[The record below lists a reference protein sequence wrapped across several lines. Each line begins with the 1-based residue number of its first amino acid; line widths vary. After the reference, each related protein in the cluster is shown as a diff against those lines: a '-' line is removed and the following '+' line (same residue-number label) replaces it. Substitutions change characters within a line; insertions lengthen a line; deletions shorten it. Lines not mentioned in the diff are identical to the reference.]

1 MNPMPKP
8 TTPNTPLT
16 RRALLHTGAG
26 ICATAAGA
34 VLLSACSSSDDS
46 LAKQANSGDNKGYI
60 AGDGSVTEYQ
70 EAERG
75 DPVAFTGE
83 LFDGKTV
90 TAESLRGK
98 PVLLNF
104 WYAGCAPCRAEAPDL
119 QKLSEE
125 FKDKIA
131 FYGVNVRDE
140 KNTAEAFERSFNVT
154 YPSFKD
160 VTGKVLLFPRGEHQL
175 DRARWLAVAVDT
187 ACRARGVYFFCFPVR
202 AAAGSGVFR
211 ICCGADRGEYTGN
224 GRITS

>member
-16 RRALLHTGAG
+16 RRALLHTGVG

-119 QKLSEE
+119 QNLSEE

-160 VTGKVLLFPRGEHQL
+160 VTGKVLLSLSKYVPAQAVPTTVIL
-175 DRARWLAVAVDT
+175 DEKGRVASRVLGQANPSILKT
-187 ACRARGVYFFCFPVR
+187 LVETVTK
-202 AAAGSGVFR
+202 
-211 ICCGADRGEYTGN
+211 GA
-224 GRITS
+224 

>member
-1 MNPMPKP
+1 M
-8 TTPNTPLT
+8 LCSS
-16 RRALLHTGAG
+16 RRAHP
-26 ICATAAGA
+26 
-34 VLLSACSSSDDS
+34 
-46 LAKQANSGDNKGYI
+46 AKQANSGDNKGYI

-119 QKLSEE
+119 QK
-125 FKDKIA
+125 DKIA

-160 VTGKVLLFPRGEHQL
+160 VTGKVLLSLSKYVPAQAVPTTVIL
-175 DRARWLAVAVDT
+175 DEKGRVASRVLGQANPSILKT
-187 ACRARGVYFFCFPVR
+187 LVETVTK
-202 AAAGSGVFR
+202 
-211 ICCGADRGEYTGN
+211 GA
-224 GRITS
+224 

>member
-16 RRALLHTGAG
+16 RRALLYTGAG

-140 KNTAEAFERSFNVT
+140 KTRQKPSSAASTSHTPPSKTLRARFFSRSANT
-154 YPSFKD
+154 YPRRRC
-160 VTGKVLLFPRGEHQL
+160 P
-175 DRARWLAVAVDT
+175 
-187 ACRARGVYFFCFPVR
+187 PP
-202 AAAGSGVFR
+202 
-211 ICCGADRGEYTGN
+211 
-224 GRITS
+224 

>member
-16 RRALLHTGAG
+16 RRALLHTGVG

-83 LFDGKTV
+83 LFDGKTG

-98 PVLLNF
+98 PALLNF
-104 WYAGCAPCRAEAPDL
+104 
-119 QKLSEE
+119 
-125 FKDKIA
+125 
-131 FYGVNVRDE
+131 
-140 KNTAEAFERSFNVT
+140 
-154 YPSFKD
+154 
-160 VTGKVLLFPRGEHQL
+160 
-175 DRARWLAVAVDT
+175 
-187 ACRARGVYFFCFPVR
+187 
-202 AAAGSGVFR
+202 
-211 ICCGADRGEYTGN
+211 
-224 GRITS
+224 

>member
-8 TTPNTPLT
+8 TTPNIPLT

-104 WYAGCAPCRAEAPDL
+104 WYAGCAPCRA
-119 QKLSEE
+119 
-125 FKDKIA
+125 
-131 FYGVNVRDE
+131 
-140 KNTAEAFERSFNVT
+140 
-154 YPSFKD
+154 
-160 VTGKVLLFPRGEHQL
+160 
-175 DRARWLAVAVDT
+175 
-187 ACRARGVYFFCFPVR
+187 
-202 AAAGSGVFR
+202 
-211 ICCGADRGEYTGN
+211 
-224 GRITS
+224 

>member
-1 MNPMPKP
+1 MRRQLARKESMNPMPKP

-83 LFDGKTV
+83 LFDGKL
-90 TAESLRGK
+90 S
-98 PVLLNF
+98 PPNP
-104 WYAGCAPCRAEAPDL
+104 CA
-119 QKLSEE
+119 
-125 FKDKIA
+125 
-131 FYGVNVRDE
+131 VNR
-140 KNTAEAFERSFNVT
+140 
-154 YPSFKD
+154 Y
-160 VTGKVLLFPRGEHQL
+160 
-175 DRARWLAVAVDT
+175 
-187 ACRARGVYFFCFPVR
+187 C
-202 AAAGSGVFR
+202 
-211 ICCGADRGEYTGN
+211 
-224 GRITS
+224 

>member
-1 MNPMPKP
+1 MNPMP
-8 TTPNTPLT
+8 TPKIPNNLPT
-16 RRALLHTGAG
+16 RRTLLRTGAG
-26 ICATAAGA
+26 VCAAAAGA
-34 VLLSACSSSDDS
+34 VFLSACSSGQDS

-75 DPVAFTGE
+75 DPVVFTGE
-83 LFDGKTV
+83 LFDGQAV

-140 KNTAEAFERSFNVT
+140 KNTAEAFERSFNIT

-160 VTGKVLLFPRGEHQL
+160 VSGKVLLALSTYVPAQAVPTTVIL
-175 DRARWLAVAVDT
+175 DDKGRVASRVLGQANPSILKT
-187 ACRARGVYFFCFPVR
+187 LVETVTKGV
-202 AAAGSGVFR
+202 
-211 ICCGADRGEYTGN
+211 
-224 GRITS
+224 